1 MEFKTFSD
9 ADDAGFVV
17 AHVGR
22 VDLYRECEIV
32 VRDTSGADER
42 GYRFG
47 MFAIIPEHLCADEK
61 FSFSEKSEKLA
72 SSEEVLL
79 SEEKNTMRQAGCF
92 VPMFSPGERAAGIGA
107 SRAWIDEKLEAKNL
121 K

>member
-1 MEFKTFSD
+1 MEFKTFAD
-9 ADDAGFVV
+9 AADAGFVV

-22 VDLYRECEIV
+22 VELYRECEIV
-32 VRDTSGADER
+32 VRDTSGASER

-47 MFAIIPEHLCADEK
+47 MFAIIPEEFCSDKK

-72 SSEEVLL
+72 ASEDVLL
-79 SEEKNTMRQAGCF
+79 SEEKNTMRQAGSF

-107 SRAWIDEKLEAKNL
+107 ARAWIDEKLASKNI